1 LPPLTKPYFCHHN
14 NYTTLNQVLI
24 LDYEPQLAPYFK
36 KINAAW
42 IEHYFK
48 LEEHDLHQL
57 ETPEESILKPGGAIL
72 FARYENEIAGTCALI
87 KTGETEFELAKM
99 GVDKQYRSKQIG
111 KALLVAAIEKA
122 KTLGAKK
129 LWLGSSTKLQPALR
143 LYEQFGFQH
152 VPLQPSPYARA
163 DIRMELNLV

>member
-1 LPPLTKPYFCHHN
+1 
-14 NYTTLNQVLI
+14 LNQITI
-24 LDYEPQLAPYFK
+24 LNYEPQLAPYFK
-36 KINAAW
+36 QINAAW

-57 ETPEESILKPGGAIL
+57 ETPEESILDPGGAIL

-99 GVDKQYRSKQIG
+99 GVDEKFRGKQIG
-111 KALLVAAIEKA
+111 KTLLIAAIEKA
-122 KTLGAKK
+122 KALGATKV
-129 LWLGSSTKLQPALR
+129 WLGSSTKLQAALR
-143 LYEQFGFQH
+143 LYEQYGFKH

-163 DIRMELNLV
+163 DVRMELNLI

>member
-1 LPPLTKPYFCHHN
+1 M
-14 NYTTLNQVLI
+14 NQIII

-36 KINAAW
+36 QINAAW
-42 IEHYFK
+42 IEQYFK
-48 LEEHDLHQL
+48 LEEHDLKQL

-72 FARYENEIAGTCALI
+72 FAEYQNAIAGTCALI
-87 KTGETEFELAKM
+87 KTGENEFELAKM
-99 GVDKQYRSKQIG
+99 GVDEQYRGKQIG
-111 KALLVAAIEKA
+111 KVLLAAAVKKA
-122 KTLGAKK
+122 KTLGATKV
-129 LWLGSSTKLQPALR
+129 WLGSSTKLQPALR